1 MMRSL
6 RLRDWPIRR
15 KMLALLLA
23 ASILPLAITAVIE
36 FRTARTIIRQ
46 SAAALLRA
54 RATHLADRIDD
65 FHLTFQRSVGRLS
78 RLPLPNV
85 FCQASPAERAKS
97 ISTAEEVLSVFRA
110 TDPRTH
116 VVALFDRDG
125 TIIASTL
132 PAIRG
137 RNYAFRRYFQRALAG
152 SPVTSDLFISVSEA
166 GAIPTIAYAA
176 PMKASSGEVSCVAVI
191 VARGQEFWDLVSAGD
206 GTAGPGSYS
215 VVFDQYGIR
224 VAHSF
229 KATEIFHPAAPLDP
243 AAIEMFVSDKR
254 FGERTRELLQS
265 PIAVEEEF
273 LRVRDGTAGEA
284 FRVATPANNLVNL
297 AVGQRLQ
304 SVPWTLFFLV
314 PERTL
319 DAPVRQ
325 LVKETL
331 STNAAIMLLAIVA
344 GLLLARWTVRPVRA
358 LTSAADAIRAGDL
371 TTTVSVDS
379 GDELGRLGATFNT
392 MVESLRGARDQLEDK
407 VRQRT
412 EALNV
417 ANDALER
424 RNEELRLQADELLV
438 QRHELQV
445 QREDLEVKN
454 REVQRADQ
462 LKSEFLAN
470 MSHELRTPLNA
481 IIGFS
486 ELLLEEARESLS
498 PEHLKFVGDVLAS
511 GRHLLALINDILDLA
526 KIEAGRVELQLEP
539 VAPGE
544 AVADAVALVGPQ
556 ALQRTIEI
564 RTQVAASS
572 EVLADRGKLR
582 QVLLNLLSNA
592 LKFSPERSSIHVGA
606 DDAPGAVRFWVR
618 DEGPGMDETLLARLF
633 QPFVQGESALVK
645 RHQGTG
651 LGLAISKRLVEQHG
665 GTIEVASAPG
675 SGSTF
680 SFTIRTVAAT
690 APWAAGA
697 IRSLPAVPAPAV
709 APAAQVDG
717 EGHPLVLLIE
727 DDAATVRLVRAYLHD
742 AGYDLAEASTPAHG
756 FELARRLR
764 PAAILLDLDL
774 DGEDGLKL
782 LEQLKADPATR
793 EIPVVIESVLAE
805 QRRGFLLGASD
816 YLVKPLDRKR
826 LLESMS
832 RHAQAGFD
840 GAQPLV
846 LAIDDDPVVA
856 TVLRSVLAPAGF
868 RVETVGLGRDGI
880 DIARRNQPAL
890 IIVDLLLPD
899 MSGFEVLDA
908 LAADPRTRAL
918 PVIALTAASLSPTDR
933 QRIEKRVLSLAQKG
947 DFTRESV
954 LLAVQRATGAAPARG
969 HEGGPTVLV
978 VDDHDLNRELIRTML
993 ERKGYRVLQADSGE
1007 QGTEVARRE
1016 RPSLILL
1023 DLAMPGKDG
1032 FATARELKGDPEL
1045 GTTPLVAVTALAMRG
1060 DEARA
1065 REAGFDA
1072 YVTKPVDR
1080 DALEETIERLLK
1092 RGNGA
1097 AAAE

>member
-1 MMRSL
+1 M
-6 RLRDWPIRR
+6 
-15 KMLALLLA
+15 
-23 ASILPLAITAVIE
+23 
-36 FRTARTIIRQ
+36 
-46 SAAALLRA
+46 
-54 RATHLADRIDD
+54 
-65 FHLTFQRSVGRLS
+65 
-78 RLPLPNV
+78 
-85 FCQASPAERAKS
+85 
-97 ISTAEEVLSVFRA
+97 
-110 TDPRTH
+110 
-116 VVALFDRDG
+116 
-125 TIIASTL
+125 
-132 PAIRG
+132 
-137 RNYAFRRYFQRALAG
+137 
-152 SPVTSDLFISVSEA
+152 
-166 GAIPTIAYAA
+166 
-176 PMKASSGEVSCVAVI
+176 
-191 VARGQEFWDLVSAGD
+191 
-206 GTAGPGSYS
+206 
-215 VVFDQYGIR
+215 
-224 VAHSF
+224 
-229 KATEIFHPAAPLDP
+229 
-243 AAIEMFVSDKR
+243 
-254 FGERTRELLQS
+254 
-265 PIAVEEEF
+265 
-273 LRVRDGTAGEA
+273 
-284 FRVATPANNLVNL
+284 
-297 AVGQRLQ
+297 
-304 SVPWTLFFLV
+304 
-314 PERTL
+314 
-319 DAPVRQ
+319 
-325 LVKETL
+325 
-331 STNAAIMLLAIVA
+331 
-344 GLLLARWTVRPVRA
+344 
-358 LTSAADAIRAGDL
+358 
-371 TTTVSVDS
+371 
-379 GDELGRLGATFNT
+379 
-392 MVESLRGARDQLEDK
+392 
-407 VRQRT
+407 
-412 EALNV
+412 
-417 ANDALER
+417 
-424 RNEELRLQADELLV
+424 
-438 QRHELQV
+438 
-445 QREDLEVKN
+445 
-454 REVQRADQ
+454 
-462 LKSEFLAN
+462 
-470 MSHELRTPLNA
+470 
-481 IIGFS
+481 
-486 ELLLEEARESLS
+486 
-498 PEHLKFVGDVLAS
+498 
-511 GRHLLALINDILDLA
+511 
-526 KIEAGRVELQLEP
+526 
-539 VAPGE
+539 
-544 AVADAVALVGPQ
+544 
-556 ALQRTIEI
+556 
-564 RTQVAASS
+564 
-572 EVLADRGKLR
+572 
-582 QVLLNLLSNA
+582 
-592 LKFSPERSSIHVGA
+592 
-606 DDAPGAVRFWVR
+606 
-618 DEGPGMDETLLARLF
+618 
-633 QPFVQGESALVK
+633 K

-675 SGSTF
+675 NGSTF

-954 LLAVQRATGAAPARG
+954 LLAVQRATAAAPARG

>member
-1 MMRSL
+1 MNGSL
-6 RLRDWPIRR
+6 AFRDWPIRR
-15 KMLALLLA
+15 KMLAVLLA
-23 ASILPLAITAVIE
+23 ASILPLVLTAIIE
-36 FRTARTIIRQ
+36 FRTASALIRE
-46 SAAALLRA
+46 SAEALLRA

-65 FHLTFQRSVGRLS
+65 FHLTFQRSVDRFS
-78 RLPLPNV
+78 RLPLPNA
-85 FCQASPAERAKS
+85 FCRASPAERAKL
-97 ISTAEEVLSVFRA
+97 ISTAEQVMSVFQS

-116 VVALFDRDG
+116 LIAVFDREG
-125 TIIASTL
+125 TVIASTL
-132 PAIRG
+132 AAIRG
-137 RNYAFRRYFQRALAG
+137 RNYRFRRYFQAALSG
-152 SPVTSDLFISVSEA
+152 SPVTSELFISVSEA
-166 GAIPTIAYAA
+166 GAIPTIAYAT
-176 PMKASSGEVSCVAVI
+176 PMRSASGEASCVALI

-206 GTAGPGSYS
+206 GSAGPGSYS

-224 VAHSF
+224 VAHSS
-229 KATEIFHPAAPLDP
+229 KPSEIFHPAAPLD
-243 AAIEMFVSDKR
+243 AATIDMFVADKR
-254 FGERTRELLQS
+254 FGDRTRELLQS
-265 PIAVEEEF
+265 TIP
-273 LRVRDGTAGEA
+273 
-284 FRVATPANNLVNL
+284 NNLISL
-297 AVGQRLQ
+297 GVGQRMNR
-304 SVPWTLFFLV
+304 VPWTLYFLV

-319 DAPVRQ
+319 EAPVRQ
-325 LVKETL
+325 LVKQTL
-331 STNAAIMLLAIVA
+331 LTGGAILLLAVVA
-344 GLLLARWTVRPVRA
+344 GLLLARWTVAPVRA
-358 LTSAADAIRAGDL
+358 LTFAADAIRAGDL
-371 TTTVSVDS
+371 QATVQVDS
-379 GDELGRLGATFNT
+379 RDELGRLGATFNT
-392 MVESLRGARDQLEDK
+392 MVESLRRARDELEDK

-412 EALNV
+412 EALT
-417 ANDALER
+417 AAKGALET
-424 RNEELRLQADELLV
+424 RNEELRIQAEELLV
-438 QRHELQV
+438 QRQELQV

-486 ELLLEEARESLS
+486 ELLVEEARQALS
-498 PEHLKFVGDVLAS
+498 AEHLKFVHDVLAS

-526 KIEAGRVELQLEP
+526 KIEAGRVELQLEA

-544 AVADAVALVGPQ
+544 AVAEAIALVGPQ

-564 RTQVAASS
+564 RTGALASS

-592 LKFSPERSSIHVGA
+592 LKFSPDGSTIQVGA
-606 DDAPGAVRFWVR
+606 DETEGEVRFWVR
-618 DEGPGMDETLLARLF
+618 DEGPGMDEALLARLF

-665 GTIEVASAPG
+665 GAIAVESAPEK
-675 SGSTF
+675 GSTF
-680 SFTIRTVAAT
+680 SFTIRTMAAA

-697 IRSLPAVPAPAV
+697 VRPLLSMPAPPV
-709 APAAQVDG
+709 ARAAEPDG
-717 EGHPLVLLIE
+717 QGRPLVLLIE

-742 AGYDLAEASTPAHG
+742 VGYDLAEASSAAHG
-756 FELARRLR
+756 LELARRLR
-764 PAAILLDLDL
+764 PSAILLDIDL
-774 DGEDGLKL
+774 DGEDGLQL

-793 EIPVVIESVLAE
+793 DIPVVIESVLAE

-826 LLESMS
+826 LLETMS
-832 RHAQAGFD
+832 RHAQARSD

-868 RVETVGLGRDGI
+868 RVETAGLGREGI
-880 DIARRNQPAL
+880 EIARRKQPAL

-899 MSGFEVLDA
+899 VSGFEVLEA
-908 LAADPRTRAL
+908 LAADPRTREL
-918 PVIALTAASLSPTDR
+918 PVIALTGANLSAADR
-933 QRIEKRVLSLAQKG
+933 KRIEKRVHSLAQKG

-954 LLAVQRATGAAPARG
+954 VLAVQRATGALPGRE
-969 HEGGPTVLV
+969 HGGPTILV
-978 VDDHDLNRELIRTML
+978 VDDHDLNRELVRTML
-993 ERKGYRVLQADSGE
+993 ERKGYRVLQAENGE
-1007 QGTEVARRE
+1007 EGAKVARRE

-1032 FATARELKGDPEL
+1032 FAIARELKADPEL
-1045 GTTPLVAVTALAMRG
+1045 AGTPLVAVTALAMRG

-1065 REAGFDA
+1065 REAGFDD

-1080 DALEETIERLLK
+1080 QILEETIERLLK
-1092 RGNGA
+1092 RGGGA
-1097 AAAE
+1097 ASDGPLPRIAPRGGG